1 MSRTDDQIN
10 VSAHRLSTSS
20 IEQAIV
26 SHPLVAECAVVGIP
40 DDLKGHMPF
49 AFVTL
54 ASSGDN
60 GDSNASAEKLFRDV
74 DQQVRRD
81 VPVGLVLHR
90 VGEGHARMLT
100 AHPDDPADASRHRR
114 ALCR

>member
-26 SHPLVAECAVVGIP
+26 SHPSVAECAVCGIP

-49 AFVTL
+49 AFITL
-54 ASSGDN
+54 ASGGTSV
-60 GDSNASAEKLFRDV
+60 DSTTFAEKLFQDV
-74 DQQVRRD
+74 DQQVRAQIGGIAALGGVIAGTGIIPKTRS
-81 VPVGLVLHR
+81 GKTLRLVL
-90 VGEGHARMLT
+90 
-100 AHPDDPADASRHRR
+100 
-114 ALCR
+114 